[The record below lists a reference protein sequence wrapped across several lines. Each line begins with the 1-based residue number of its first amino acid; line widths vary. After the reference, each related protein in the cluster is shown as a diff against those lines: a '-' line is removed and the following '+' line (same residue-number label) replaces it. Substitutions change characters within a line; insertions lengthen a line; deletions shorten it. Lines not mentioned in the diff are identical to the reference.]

1 MLTATLLTDF
11 GLADT
16 FIAQMKGVMLSI
28 NPEINIVDMTHSI
41 EPFNIR
47 HAAVALGMSYKYFPA
62 GTIHIAVVDPGV
74 GSSRRGII
82 VDTGKY
88 CFVGP
93 DNGIFSIIYAEN
105 KYKVYHITDKRAFIN
120 PTGATFHGRDVF
132 APTAALISK
141 GMCPGELGSP
151 VIDYN
156 FFKITPP
163 SNIGGN
169 TITGEVLYI
178 DRFGNVITNITA
190 AFITGCGF
198 KLDGRLVSLKENY
211 AQGQDG
217 QLHALINSDG
227 YLELFVKQGGAVLK
241 VMAGVR
247 AGSTIT
253 LELDSPDDYPKI
265 I

>member
-28 NPEINIVDMTHSI
+28 NPEITIVDITHSI
-41 EPFNIR
+41 EPYNIR
-47 HAAVALGMSYKYFPA
+47 HGAVALGMSYKYFPD

-74 GSSRRGII
+74 GSSRRAIA

-88 CFVGP
+88 ILIGP
-93 DNGIFSIIYAEN
+93 DNGIFSLIYAEN
-105 KYKVYHITDKRAFIN
+105 KTTVYHITDTRCYRN

-141 GMCPGELGSP
+141 GLRLEEVGLPIG
-151 VIDYN
+151 DYQS
-156 FFKITPP
+156 FDITPP
-163 SNIGGN
+163 SRTGDN

-178 DRFGNVITNITA
+178 DRFGNIITNITA

-198 KLDGRLVSLKENY
+198 KLNGRLVPLKESY
-211 AQGQDG
+211 TQGIDG
-217 QLHALINSDG
+217 HLHALINSDG
-227 YLELFVKQGGAVLK
+227 YLELFVKQGSASRNVQAVTRSGDK
-241 VMAGVR
+241 IA
-247 AGSTIT
+247 
-253 LELDSPDDYPKI
+253 LELSD
-265 I
+265 